1 MNNNEVKNVENK
13 QNNSLMRKTKVQL
26 VEIILRKDSIEKNLR
41 DDIANTKIELNK
53 VKTEINM
60 AQCDYSRLKSDYSK
74 LKSDYSR
81 LDSDHSRVKSDYFK
95 LDSDYSSLDSDYL
108 KLDSDYFKLKSDYI
122 NMCDMCKEK
131 TLVESELK
139 NTINKQ
145 RGFIWFLVI
154 MFVIS
159 ITANIA
165 LYLI

>member
-41 DDIANTKIELNK
+41 DDIANTKVELNK
-53 VKTEINM
+53 AKTELNNM
-60 AQCDYSRLKSDYSK
+60 KYDHSELMSNYAKLKNDYSD
-74 LKSDYSR
+74 
-81 LDSDHSRVKSDYFK
+81 
-95 LDSDYSSLDSDYL
+95 
-108 KLDSDYFKLKSDYI
+108 
-122 NMCDMCKEK
+122 MCDEK
-131 TLVESELK
+131 ILVEYELK
-139 NTINKQ
+139 NKINNQ
-145 RGFIWFLVI
+145 RGLIWFLVI

>member
-41 DDIANTKIELNK
+41 DDIANTKVELNK
-53 VKTEINM
+53 AKTEINNM
-60 AQCDYSRLKSDYSK
+60 QYDHSELMSDYAKLKNDYSD
-74 LKSDYSR
+74 
-81 LDSDHSRVKSDYFK
+81 
-95 LDSDYSSLDSDYL
+95 
-108 KLDSDYFKLKSDYI
+108 
-122 NMCDMCKEK
+122 MCDEK
-131 TLVESELK
+131 ILVEYELK

-145 RGFIWFLVI
+145 RGLIWFLVI
-154 MFVIS
+154 MLAIS

>member
-41 DDIANTKIELNK
+41 DDIANTKVELNK
-53 VKTEINM
+53 AKTEINNM
-60 AQCDYSRLKSDYSK
+60 QYNYSELMSDYAKLKNDYSD
-74 LKSDYSR
+74 
-81 LDSDHSRVKSDYFK
+81 
-95 LDSDYSSLDSDYL
+95 
-108 KLDSDYFKLKSDYI
+108 
-122 NMCDMCKEK
+122 MCDENI
-131 TLVESELK
+131 LVEHELK

>member
-41 DDIANTKIELNK
+41 DDITSTKVELNK
-53 VKTEINM
+53 IKTKIDTM
-60 AQCDYSRLKSDYSK
+60 QCNYSKLMSDYSK
-74 LKSDYSR
+74 LKN
-81 LDSDHSRVKSDYFK
+81 
-95 LDSDYSSLDSDYL
+95 
-108 KLDSDYFKLKSDYI
+108 DYI
-122 NMCDMCKEK
+122 YMCDEK
-131 TLVESELK
+131 TLVEHELK
-139 NTINKQ
+139 NKINEQ

>member
-41 DDIANTKIELNK
+41 DDIANTKVELNK
-53 VKTEINM
+53 AKTEINNM
-60 AQCDYSRLKSDYSK
+60 QYDHSELMSDYAKLKNDYSD
-74 LKSDYSR
+74 
-81 LDSDHSRVKSDYFK
+81 
-95 LDSDYSSLDSDYL
+95 
-108 KLDSDYFKLKSDYI
+108 
-122 NMCDMCKEK
+122 MCDEK
-131 TLVESELK
+131 ILVEYELH

-145 RGFIWFLVI
+145 RGLIWFLVI
-154 MFVIS
+154 IFVIS

>member
-13 QNNSLMRKTKVQL
+13 QNNSLMRKTKAQL

-41 DDIANTKIELNK
+41 DDIANIKVELNK
-53 VKTEINM
+53 AKTKIDTM
-60 AQCDYSRLKSDYSK
+60 QCDYLK
-74 LKSDYSR
+74 LN
-81 LDSDHSRVKSDYFK
+81 
-95 LDSDYSSLDSDYL
+95 SDYL
-108 KLDSDYFKLKSDYI
+108 KLKSNYI
-122 NMCDMCKEK
+122 DMCNIRDEK
-131 TLVESELK
+131 ILVEYELK
-139 NTINKQ
+139 NKINKQ

>member
-41 DDIANTKIELNK
+41 DDITSTKVELNK
-53 VKTEINM
+53 IKTKIDTI
-60 AQCDYSRLKSDYSK
+60 QCNYSKLMSDYSK
-74 LKSDYSR
+74 LKN
-81 LDSDHSRVKSDYFK
+81 
-95 LDSDYSSLDSDYL
+95 
-108 KLDSDYFKLKSDYI
+108 DYI
-122 NMCDMCKEK
+122 YMCDEK
-131 TLVESELK
+131 ILVESELK
-139 NTINKQ
+139 NKINEQ

>member
-41 DDIANTKIELNK
+41 DDIANTKVELNK
-53 VKTEINM
+53 IKTKIDTI
-60 AQCDYSRLKSDYSK
+60 QCNYSELMSDYAK
-74 LKSDYSR
+74 LKN
-81 LDSDHSRVKSDYFK
+81 
-95 LDSDYSSLDSDYL
+95 
-108 KLDSDYFKLKSDYI
+108 DYI
-122 NMCDMCKEK
+122 YMCDEK
-131 TLVESELK
+131 TLVEHELK
-139 NTINKQ
+139 NKINEQ

>member
-41 DDIANTKIELNK
+41 DDIANTKVELNK
-53 VKTEINM
+53 AKTEINNM
-60 AQCDYSRLKSDYSK
+60 QYNYSELMSDYAKLKNDYSD
-74 LKSDYSR
+74 
-81 LDSDHSRVKSDYFK
+81 
-95 LDSDYSSLDSDYL
+95 
-108 KLDSDYFKLKSDYI
+108 I
-122 NMCDMCKEK
+122 CD
-131 TLVESELK
+131 TNVLVEHELK

-145 RGFIWFLVI
+145 RGLIWFLVI
-154 MFVIS
+154 MLAIS

>member
-13 QNNSLMRKTKVQL
+13 QNNSLMRKTKAQL
-26 VEIILRKDSIEKNLR
+26 IEIILRKDSIEKNLR
-41 DDIANTKIELNK
+41 DDIANTKVELNK
-53 VKTEINM
+53 VKTKIDTM
-60 AQCDYSRLKSDYSK
+60 QCNYLK
-74 LKSDYSR
+74 LN
-81 LDSDHSRVKSDYFK
+81 
-95 LDSDYSSLDSDYL
+95 SDYL
-108 KLDSDYFKLKSDYI
+108 KLKSNYI
-122 NMCDMCKEK
+122 DMCNMRDEK
-131 TLVESELK
+131 TLVEHELK

>member
-41 DDIANTKIELNK
+41 DDIANTKVELNK
-53 VKTEINM
+53 AKTEINNM
-60 AQCDYSRLKSDYSK
+60 QYDRSELMSDYAKLKNDYSD
-74 LKSDYSR
+74 
-81 LDSDHSRVKSDYFK
+81 
-95 LDSDYSSLDSDYL
+95 
-108 KLDSDYFKLKSDYI
+108 
-122 NMCDMCKEK
+122 MCDEK
-131 TLVESELK
+131 ILVEYELK

-145 RGFIWFLVI
+145 RGLIWFLVI
-154 MFVIS
+154 MLAIS

>member
-41 DDIANTKIELNK
+41 DDIANTKVELNK
-53 VKTEINM
+53 AKTEINNM
-60 AQCDYSRLKSDYSK
+60 QYNHSELMSDYAKLKNDYSD
-74 LKSDYSR
+74 
-81 LDSDHSRVKSDYFK
+81 
-95 LDSDYSSLDSDYL
+95 
-108 KLDSDYFKLKSDYI
+108 I
-122 NMCDMCKEK
+122 CDEK
-131 TLVESELK
+131 ILVEYELH

-145 RGFIWFLVI
+145 RGLIWFLVI
-154 MFVIS
+154 IFVIS

>member
-41 DDIANTKIELNK
+41 DDIANTKVELNK
-53 VKTEINM
+53 VKTKIDTI
-60 AQCDYSRLKSDYSK
+60 QCNYSELMSDYAK
-74 LKSDYSR
+74 LKN
-81 LDSDHSRVKSDYFK
+81 
-95 LDSDYSSLDSDYL
+95 
-108 KLDSDYFKLKSDYI
+108 DYI
-122 NMCDMCKEK
+122 YMCDEK
-131 TLVESELK
+131 TLVEHELK
-139 NTINKQ
+139 NKINEQ

>member
-41 DDIANTKIELNK
+41 DDIANTKVELNK
-53 VKTEINM
+53 AKTEINNM
-60 AQCDYSRLKSDYSK
+60 QC
-74 LKSDYSR
+74 
-81 LDSDHSRVKSDYFK
+81 
-95 LDSDYSSLDSDYL
+95 
-108 KLDSDYFKLKSDYI
+108 DYFKLKSDYI
-122 NMCDMCKEK
+122 NMRDMYDEK

-139 NTINKQ
+139 NTINNKC
-145 RGFIWFLVI
+145 GFIWFLVI

>member
-41 DDIANTKIELNK
+41 DDIANTKVELNK
-53 VKTEINM
+53 AKTEINNM
-60 AQCDYSRLKSDYSK
+60 QYDRSELMSDYAKLKNDYSD
-74 LKSDYSR
+74 
-81 LDSDHSRVKSDYFK
+81 
-95 LDSDYSSLDSDYL
+95 
-108 KLDSDYFKLKSDYI
+108 
-122 NMCDMCKEK
+122 MCDEK
-131 TLVESELK
+131 ILVEYELH

-145 RGFIWFLVI
+145 RGLIWFLVI
-154 MFVIS
+154 MLAIS